1 MIKTIVLTI
10 SSFLL
15 AFLCDCLPRKEQ
27 STENNEVKPSG
38 YCIPKNYEICLEKQ
52 NLNPSSFRGQ
62 ILQNIEAN
70 RNKWKDNKEAVN
82 KGMDNIY

>member
-1 MIKTIVLTI
+1 MLTI
-10 SSFLL
+10 PSFLL

-27 STENNEVKPSG
+27 STENNEVNPSG
-38 YCIPKNYEICLEKQ
+38 NCLPKDYTICLEKQ
-52 NLNPSSFRGQ
+52 NLNLPRFRGQ
-62 ILQNIEAN
+62 ILQNIETN